1 MHHLENKVI
10 VVITATERTANFNC
24 LTLTVHE
31 IQRER
36 REEERGEREKQERE
50 ILVTVGQRS
59 LTNRVPYY
67 PKKSKFMNTHQSS
80 SHDTNVMKK
89 CGATSDP

>member
-1 MHHLENKVI
+1 MRYR
-10 VVITATERTANFNC
+10 ERG
-24 LTLTVHE
+24 E
-31 IQRER
+31 KRREERRGER
-36 REEERGEREKQERE
+36 RERERQERE